1 MSFTFSHSI
10 VIFRRLCDASSH
22 PDDTIKESKKREE
35 ENRNKIKAEKAAKE
49 LGGLSGSAAT
59 SILERNKKMKK
70 LLDSL

>member
-1 MSFTFSHSI
+1 M
-10 VIFRRLCDASSH
+10 AK
-22 PDDTIKESKKREE
+22 PEDTIKESKKREE